1 METVAESGGQVR
13 GARAKSQQGSDA
25 WSLTDVLT
33 RLRRVLR
40 SSVRHEFP
48 WESLP
53 MAQVE
58 ILQRLADEPG
68 LGVSELASRQ
78 HLATNTVSGLA
89 QLMVTTGL
97 IERTPRAGDR
107 RAVNLEL
114 TAHGTEILGSW
125 QEAND
130 RRLGRALNR
139 LPRQDQDIIQG
150 AVPALA
156 ALAALLETDEEARN
170 ESVPRLPG
178 AKA

>member
-1 METVAESGGQVR
+1 METVAESGGQVQ
-13 GARAKSQQGSDA
+13 GARAKFRQGTDA

-78 HLATNTVSGLA
+78 HLATNTVSGLT
-89 QLMVTTGL
+89 QLMVTAGL

-114 TAHGTEILGSW
+114 SAHGTGILQSW
-125 QEAND
+125 QDAND
-130 RRLGRALNR
+130 LRLGRAMNR
-139 LPRQDQDIIQG
+139 LPREDQDIIQG

-156 ALAALLETDEEARN
+156 ALATLLETDEENRDERA
-170 ESVPRLPG
+170 PRPPRATG
-178 AKA
+178 